1 MKNRL
6 SVSKSQMM
14 VSVSRT
20 DEPVCAVCGKPLGE
34 HVLCYSVNSLQVVTV
49 PLCVDCLRKGADM
62 LEKANLIM
70 SLSGIDFP
78 AELDITYENKKEDS
92 ICMERKSFATLA
104 KAEEYFNGL
113 IKDSNVGNVSY
124 EIFK

>member
-78 AELDITYENKKEDS
+78 AELDITYENKKED
-92 ICMERKSFATLA
+92 
-104 KAEEYFNGL
+104 
-113 IKDSNVGNVSY
+113 
-124 EIFK
+124 

>member
-14 VSVSRT
+14 VSVSRM

-113 IKDSNVGNVSY
+113 IKDSNVGTVSY